1 MRRLV
6 KGFTLIELV
15 IVIVILGI
23 LAAIALPKFVDL
35 VADSKVSATKA
46 GLGAIRA
53 VAALKYSANI
63 AGHTDAQTNTATIDA
78 TDFFDGKIPVNQ
90 VVGTGATAI
99 NVTSATV
106 AGTVTQATGG
116 SGWWY
121 CTGTGAADVN
131 ARRAGAY
138 AGTITGGTDTSS
150 W

>member
-1 MRRLV
+1 MKRNRS
-6 KGFTLIELV
+6 GFTLIELV
-15 IVIVILGI
+15 IVIVILGV

-35 VADSKVSATKA
+35 VSDAKVSAAKA
-46 GLGAIRA
+46 GLGTIRA

-78 TDFFDGKIPVNQ
+78 TDFFDGKLPVNQ

-99 NVTSATV
+99 NHTAATV
-106 AGTVTQATGG
+106 AGTVTAATT

-121 CTGTGAADVN
+121 CTGAGAD
-131 ARRAGAY
+131 ARRVGAY
-138 AGTITGGTDTSS
+138 AGTGTVTTMTDTTS